1 MARDGIGVIWK
12 LHLDAANA
20 YRGDFLNGAEILLA
34 IADAAE
40 RLIRHAATSELV
52 REGRPYREHL
62 NTLVESRGQPPPF
75 RNINSQPES
84 AAFGFARCSRLSS

>member
-34 IADAAE
+34 I
-40 RLIRHAATSELV
+40 AATSELV